1 MRMNIVNESGQ
12 FVDRRLTRLSREE
25 IFELLQ
31 SCHWIPAAKGIGGND
46 RELVLDLVRIGA
58 LKKSRNH
65 FSGREPR
72 KHLQRADQQP
82 DGTWALSFKNGQRT
96 WMRTVNLP
104 TS

>member
-1 MRMNIVNESGQ
+1 MNIVNDPGR
-12 FVDRRLTRLSREE
+12 FNDRRLKRLSREE

-46 RELVLDLVRIGA
+46 RELVFDLERIGA

-72 KHLQRADQQP
+72 RHLQRVDQQP
-82 DGTWALSFKNGQRT
+82 DGTWVLFFDNGKRKWSHAWSPPVRT
-96 WMRTVNLP
+96 
-104 TS
+104 